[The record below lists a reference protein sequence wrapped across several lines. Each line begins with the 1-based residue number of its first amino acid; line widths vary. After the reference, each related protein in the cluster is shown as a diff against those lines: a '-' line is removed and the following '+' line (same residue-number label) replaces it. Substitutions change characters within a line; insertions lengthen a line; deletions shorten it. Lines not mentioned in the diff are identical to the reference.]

1 MRNKNILGPKRYQ
14 GVQKNRAPPRGKPQ
28 TTTNSSNKGDP
39 WTPKAKL
46 SVGISHTLELHRYQ
60 DPGAVATREEPW
72 IYWTSKPR
80 SYDWKRK
87 LKLSPDQ
94 MNECEKRHEDLA
106 KQECLRWG
114 WKYVIIRK
122 ELHST
127 TGKGRYR
134 RPCDPHITVYLSME
148 PEHHQVEGHWFCE
161 PDKQEP
167 WCPDGLV
174 PDGAVYRPLGVPPRE
189 LFLMGSPPFNQSLPD
204 EWQVP
209 LPVPASSSPS
219 TAASPTPAASP
230 SPTPSTTTSS
240 VPTTPSSPVP
250 VSPSPSASVPATPSS
265 PAPVSPS
272 PSASVPATPSSPVPV
287 SPSPRTSVPA
297 TPNPSGVKRKRS
309 SEEVDPADPATSAPE
324 VNDAEKRVKRR
335 IDETDD
341 QTSQGQVGSQSPQRS
356 GAARTPSSPTRR
368 AVASTP

>member
-1 MRNKNILGPKRYQ
+1 MGNNNILGPKRYQ
-14 GVQKNRAPPRGKPQ
+14 GVRKSRAPPRGKPQ
-28 TTTNSSNKGDP
+28 TTANSWKKGDP

-46 SVGISHTLELHRYQ
+46 SVGKKHSLREAGQY
-60 DPGAVATREEPW
+60 GTRENPL
-72 IYWTSKPR
+72 IDWTSEPEK
-80 SYDWKRK
+80 YDWAR
-87 LKLSPDQ
+87 LQLTTDQ
-94 MNECEKRHEDLA
+94 MNECKKRHEDLA
-106 KQECLRWG
+106 RQECLKWG
-114 WKYVIIRK
+114 WKYVVIRK

-127 TGKGRYR
+127 TGKGSYV

-148 PEHHQVEGHWFCE
+148 PEHHQVEGHWFCK
-161 PDKQEP
+161 PDKQKP

-174 PDGAVYRPLGVPPRE
+174 PDWTVYRPIPIRSRE
-189 LFLMGSPPFNQSLPD
+189 LFLMGAPPFNQTLPRR
-204 EWQVP
+204 WRVP
-209 LPVPASSSPS
+209 PPVSASSSPS

-230 SPTPSTTTSS
+230 SPAPSTTAS
-240 VPTTPSSPVP
+240 
-250 VSPSPSASVPATPSS
+250 SVPATPSS

-272 PSASVPATPSSPVPV
+272 PS
-287 SPSPRTSVPA
+287 TSVPA

-368 AVASTP
+368 AAASTA